1 MDNQPQEPVEQVPI
15 TLFDTVVLAVRSNDG
30 YLWLSVSDLAVAVN
44 VDPSTQRRRVQTN
57 AILNQHIREFRAPT
71 PGGIQN
77 QLFLKLEGVG
87 LWVMTINARRVGD
100 RVRDRLVWLQQHLE
114 DAVRKAFAQATGLPE
129 RSSDIE
135 DIDEL
140 GQIDPILQGLVN
152 QQGSLLKR
160 QEDLART
167 VAELAA
173 QLRALK
179 PVPPADAPVM
189 SKAQRGQIY
198 QLVLTWATLLQQRNE
213 GMSIGAARA
222 TCWAAFK
229 RRFTLAEYQHLSAA
243 QYNEAVDFIRDACRK
258 LGGGDLPAQ
267 AGMDLEDG

>member
-57 AILNQHIREFRAPT
+57 AILNQHTREFRAPT
-71 PGGIQN
+71 AGGIQN

-114 DAVRKAFAQATGLPE
+114 DAVRKAFAEATGLPE

-140 GQIDPILQGLVN
+140 GQID
-152 QQGSLLKR
+152 
-160 QEDLART
+160 
-167 VAELAA
+167 
-173 QLRALK
+173 
-179 PVPPADAPVM
+179 
-189 SKAQRGQIY
+189 
-198 QLVLTWATLLQQRNE
+198 
-213 GMSIGAARA
+213 
-222 TCWAAFK
+222 
-229 RRFTLAEYQHLSAA
+229 
-243 QYNEAVDFIRDACRK
+243 
-258 LGGGDLPAQ
+258 
-267 AGMDLEDG
+267 